1 MHSLAQTLIL
11 QLSLVSSCQ
20 LAHSC
25 VC

>member
-20 LAHSC
+20 LAHRC